1 MLLLHLHR
9 DYAPKCGNSFLLFA
23 MGSSNRAGIG
33 PLESRRMK
41 RRKRLWYWLL
51 IVPFIATLW
60 PPFYAHKEPAVGGL
74 PFFYWYQM
82 LWVVLTALLLGFV
95 LLLTNEP
102 EDV

>member
-1 MLLLHLHR
+1 
-9 DYAPKCGNSFLLFA
+9 
-23 MGSSNRAGIG
+23 
-33 PLESRRMK
+33 MK
-41 RRKRLWYWLL
+41 RRKTVWYWLL

-60 PPFYAHKEPAVGGL
+60 PPFYAHKDPVVGGL

-95 LLLTNEP
+95 LLVTKQP

>member
-1 MLLLHLHR
+1 
-9 DYAPKCGNSFLLFA
+9 
-23 MGSSNRAGIG
+23 
-33 PLESRRMK
+33 MK